1 MSVRL
6 PDGPKRSPLTLKR
19 VAGRYAAAVP
29 VDPEDAERLR
39 QLARDKRISIAEH
52 NRVIRE
58 VNAKGGSVREIARLV
73 GMSHGGVQDILERD
87 EA

>member
-1 MSVRL
+1 M
-6 PDGPKRSPLTLKR
+6 
-19 VAGRYAAAVP
+19 P

>member
-1 MSVRL
+1 M
-6 PDGPKRSPLTLKR
+6 
-19 VAGRYAAAVP
+19 P

-39 QLARDKRISIAEH
+39 QLAHSQRTTTAER

-58 VNAKGGSVREIARLV
+58 VNARGGSVREIARLV

-87 EA
+87 ET